1 MEFNCVTITMKIL
14 WSCFLPMWLPSFSS
28 ISTALSANL
37 REFWLRLPSR
47 SDKKVTTMA
56 SKTLKPTRAKMPTQ
70 KLAGNQGQKREHLQ
84 LLWSQT
90 WPEDSPIIGRLSSV
104 DGRMSFR
111 INSKTEM
118 DNSMVILKPSFSPR
132 ASLMK
137 KEAKS
142 RTSR

>member
-1 MEFNCVTITMKIL
+1 M
-14 WSCFLPMWLPSFSS
+14 
-28 ISTALSANL
+28 
-37 REFWLRLPSR
+37 
-47 SDKKVTTMA
+47 
-56 SKTLKPTRAKMPTQ
+56 
-70 KLAGNQGQKREHLQ
+70 
-84 LLWSQT
+84 
-90 WPEDSPIIGRLSSV
+90 GRLSSV

-111 INSKTEM
+111 INSRTEM